1 MTPETILSAYLKE
14 FPFHPSEES
23 ANRERY
29 YWLSGFLR
37 SVQAGEDDETI
48 WEKHG
53 GKVDREMGEFLK
65 RQMNEK

>member
-1 MTPETILSAYLKE
+1 MTIETILSAYLKE
-14 FPFHPSEES
+14 FPFQPGEHSE
-23 ANRERY
+23 NRDRY

-48 WEKHG
+48 WAKHG